1 MTTNFAQYLSQ
12 GNREKSKPELGSKPA
27 LIPLSSLKRNS
38 QNIKIYHWNRDGKV
52 ENKHISNAE
61 VYESS

>member
-1 MTTNFAQYLSQ
+1 MTMNLAQYLPQ
-12 GNREKSKPELGSKPA
+12 GNRQKSKPELGSKTA

-38 QNIKIYHWNRDGKV
+38 QNIKIYHWKRDGKV
-52 ENKHISNAE
+52 ENKHISYAE